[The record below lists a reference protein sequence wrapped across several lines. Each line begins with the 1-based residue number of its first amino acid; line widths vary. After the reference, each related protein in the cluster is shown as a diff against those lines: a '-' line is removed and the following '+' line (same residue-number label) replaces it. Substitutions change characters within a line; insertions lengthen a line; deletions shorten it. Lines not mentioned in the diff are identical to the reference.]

1 MKLLPPVL
9 NGAGVWSAISTLGS
23 AISHLALEQ
32 CTRGFQGITELQAE
46 FSQYSEQVGADIV
59 LKSKL
64 IKTEHHRNYNNFNK
78 NTYVD
83 KMLDERTDWPEQQN
97 HNTQKFIGVCIYTHM
112 YLIECRMKF
121 IAASPVFAS
130 YPFQSGSSLDSGF
143 IELLLEGCASCSF
156 ALSKQLFVL
165 GVAGQFVFT
174 SSSTCAASIEDLN
187 GRFLRLCF
195 VGVRIDDILQLF
207 DINFDVGATEIKGL
221 RVASVIGDK
230 LKLFLLCN
238 GKRTG
243 LKEDLPDLLVTITGD
258 SETVEDGE
266 AERLRQFFNQR
277 SGVISPIPLLA
288 ASNPCSLS

>member
-1 MKLLPPVL
+1 
-9 NGAGVWSAISTLGS
+9 
-23 AISHLALEQ
+23 
-32 CTRGFQGITELQAE
+32 
-46 FSQYSEQVGADIV
+46 
-59 LKSKL
+59 
-64 IKTEHHRNYNNFNK
+64 
-78 NTYVD
+78 
-83 KMLDERTDWPEQQN
+83 MLDERTDWPEQQN

-143 IELLLEGCASCSF
+143 IELRAFRIHQISYEHYKNLLLVAVLVLLLMEGCASCSF
-156 ALSKQLFVL
+156 ALSRQLFVL

-288 ASNPCSLS
+288 ASNPCSLN